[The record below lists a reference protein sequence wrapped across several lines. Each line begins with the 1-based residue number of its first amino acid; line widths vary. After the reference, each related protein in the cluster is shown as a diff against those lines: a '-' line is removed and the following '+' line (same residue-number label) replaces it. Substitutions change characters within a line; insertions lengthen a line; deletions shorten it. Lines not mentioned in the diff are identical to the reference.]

1 MSARVSKRSIT
12 DAAAAA
18 EPMTS
23 RTAMRDER
31 IESADWLHLTDDE
44 AVRWVGRPSRFTLTT
59 SLALAGVIVLL
70 GGAFEVILAQVA
82 GGSLPWPIAYAPLGV
97 ALIGIGVAV
106 WTYVDWLRLVYV
118 LTDEELYV
126 KRGLVSRDVRQVR
139 LDRVQNTAYDQTT
152 VERLLGYGDVRIYT
166 AGTGTED
173 IVFESVPRPE
183 LVKNVLTELLSEQ
196 PARPPRERGGV

>member
-1 MSARVSKRSIT
+1 MSARVSKQPIT
-12 DAAAAA
+12 DIAAAGG
-18 EPMTS
+18 PMTS

-44 AVRWVGRPSRFTLTT
+44 AVQWVGRPSRFTLTT
-59 SLALAGVIVLL
+59 SLALAGAIVLL
-70 GGAFEVILAQVA
+70 GGALEIILEQVSA
-82 GGSLPWPIAYAPLGV
+82 GSLPWPIAYAPLAV
-97 ALIGIGVAV
+97 ALVGIGVAV

-126 KRGLVSRDVRQVR
+126 KRGLVSRNVRQVR

-152 VERLLGYGDVRIYT
+152 FERLLGYGDVRIYT

-173 IVFESVPRPE
+173 VVFESVPRPE
-183 LVKNVLTELLSEQ
+183 RVKNVLTDLLSEQ
-196 PARPPRERGGV
+196 TPRSPRERGGV

>member
-1 MSARVSKRSIT
+1 
-12 DAAAAA
+12 
-18 EPMTS
+18 MTS

-44 AVRWVGRPSRFTLTT
+44 SVQWVGRPSRFTLAP

-70 GGAFEVILAQVA
+70 GGAFEIILERVG
-82 GGSLPWPIAYAPLGV
+82 GGSLPWPIAYAPLAV

-152 VERLLGYGDVRIYT
+152 VERVLGYGDVRIYT

-173 IVFESVPRPE
+173 VVFESVPRPE
-183 LVKNVLTELLSEQ
+183 RVKNVLTELLSEQ
-196 PARPPRERGGV
+196 TARRPRERGGV